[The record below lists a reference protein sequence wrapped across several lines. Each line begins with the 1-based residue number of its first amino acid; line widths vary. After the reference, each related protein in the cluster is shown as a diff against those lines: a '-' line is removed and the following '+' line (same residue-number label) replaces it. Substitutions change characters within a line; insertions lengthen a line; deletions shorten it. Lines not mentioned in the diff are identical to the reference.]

1 MGSKN
6 RIAKDII
13 SIIEPYLSK
22 DKMYYEPF
30 VGGANMIDK
39 IPKDKV
45 KGLVGNDMNQ
55 YLIALL
61 NKMKSD
67 DEIPYQFI
75 EKEDW
80 YKNYLYPFRKGQL
93 YMDDWEIGY
102 LGFTKT
108 FSGQFM
114 GSYSGQDIHRKQ
126 NYQQTKYNNIINQRP
141 NLKGINFI
149 SGSYLDLEIQPNSII
164 YIDGPYKDTFKYK
177 DDIDHEKL
185 YKWIKYQTYNNGCIC
200 FISEYE
206 MPLPFIPIWEK
217 ELKKGLGN
225 KKQKEKL
232 FILNS

>member
-1 MGSKN
+1 
-6 RIAKDII
+6 
-13 SIIEPYLSK
+13 
-22 DKMYYEPF
+22 
-30 VGGANMIDK
+30 MIDK

-67 DEIPYQFI
+67 DEIPYKYI
-75 EKEDW
+75 EREDW

-108 FSGQFM
+108 FSAAFM
-114 GSYSGQDIHRKQ
+114 ITYAGKNNKQ
-126 NYQQTKYNNIINQRP
+126 NFQQTKHNNIINQRP

-177 DDIDHEKL
+177 DDIDHEQL
-185 YKWIKYQTYNNGCIC
+185 YDWIKYQTYNNGCIC

-206 MPLPFIPIWEK
+206 MPEPFIAIWEK
-217 ELKKGLGN
+217 KLKSRLTDKIN
-225 KKQKEKL
+225 PKKEKL